1 MLSKTSGV
9 QSSPLVQRSTVGD
22 IFDSATIGNE
32 ALLSHFVFKF
42 ISIKLGKAPF
52 LGDMNLL
59 APREL
64 ELGPA

>member
-42 ISIKLGKAPF
+42 ISIKLGKAPL
-52 LGDMNLL
+52 LGEMGLL
-59 APREL
+59 ATRAL
-64 ELGPA
+64 EPGPV

>member
-1 MLSKTSGV
+1 MLSKTSGL
-9 QSSPLVQRSTVGD
+9 QSSPLVQRATVGD
-22 IFDSATIGNE
+22 IFDSTPIGNE

-59 APREL
+59 ASWEL
-64 ELGPA
+64 EFGPA

>member
-1 MLSKTSGV
+1 MSRM
-9 QSSPLVQRSTVGD
+9 QNSPLVQRATTGDVFNST
-22 IFDSATIGNE
+22 TIWDE

-42 ISIKLGKAPF
+42 ISVELGKAPF
-52 LGDMNLL
+52 LGDVNLL

>member
-1 MLSKTSGV
+1 M
-9 QSSPLVQRSTVGD
+9 QSSPLIQRATAGD
-22 IFDSATIGNE
+22 VFDSTTIWDE